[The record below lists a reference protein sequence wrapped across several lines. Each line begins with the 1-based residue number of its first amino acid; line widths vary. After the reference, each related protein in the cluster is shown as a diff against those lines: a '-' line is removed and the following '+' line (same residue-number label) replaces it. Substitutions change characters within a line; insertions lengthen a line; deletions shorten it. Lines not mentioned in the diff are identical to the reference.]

1 MGSAAQFVLSSI
13 TITRSL
19 NCHDRQAQVSQKL
32 EWDDNV
38 NSLSQECV
46 FIDGYFDKVRVVFRG
61 GIAAR
66 WCTRPAHFAVFLL
79 SVFYFAVS
87 SSLFVT
93 VHRSLLLATQQAGC
107 VAKPNIS
114 PPGCATCC
122 LRPAN
127 QIHFLPYANAI
138 YRMSPELSSADKA
151 DGNAH

>member
-19 NCHDRQAQVSQKL
+19 NCHDRQAQVSQKSEL
-32 EWDDNV
+32 GRQCKQP
-38 NSLSQECV
+38 LPR
-46 FIDGYFDKVRVVFRG
+46 VRFHRRLFRQSPFRG

-79 SVFYFAVS
+79 SLFYFAVS

-93 VHRSLLLATQQAGC
+93 VHRSLLLATQQSGC
-107 VAKPNIS
+107 VAKPNVS